1 MKKFLLTVVLGAS
14 AALVAQSTPAPP
26 AQTSGTDAQANAQAQ
41 GGQKTIKDPA
51 EFNAYMTATTLTD
64 PAQKA
69 SALESFA
76 QQYPSS
82 VVKEDALEGAMAE
95 YQKAG
100 NAAKAS
106 QVATTLTQ
114 TNPNN
119 VAALAVL
126 VYGKRQAAN
135 QSQNPAQQQQLMA
148 DASALAQRGLTALQG
163 RTKPPDTTDADF
175 QKRQQI
181 FSVIFNGAIGQAALL
196 SKDYP
201 SAQTHLLEAVK
212 NNPNDVNDVYPLAL
226 AYLTAKPAAA
236 PATAPGQAPPQDP
249 VYDQAQLNG
258 LWFIARA
265 ANLAPS
271 VPQIA
276 NFGKG
281 KYKAFHGS
289 DEGWDQLLA
298 QAKNTPLPPQGFTI
312 TKYIPPSPAEQ
323 AKKMIQEKPFTDMG
337 FGEWIFILTN
347 GSPEDANTIWDKI
360 KGKMLKF
367 QGRVTQ
373 PSSGS
378 LGMAVTADGIE
389 ANKTEVQIAMK
400 TPLRTPPAAGTD
412 YQVEAVPE
420 SYTPNPFIMNMDQG
434 APIGSSAKKAPA
446 KKTTTKKKSS
456 K

>member
-14 AALVAQSTPAPP
+14 AVLVAQSTPAQ

-69 SALESFA
+69 ASLESFA

-95 YQKAG
+95 YKKAG
-100 NAAKAS
+100 SAAKAS
-106 QVATTLTQ
+106 QVANTLIQ
-114 TNPNN
+114 TNPSN

-135 QSQNPAQQQQLMA
+135 QTQNPAQQQQLMS
-148 DASALAQRGLTALQG
+148 DASTLALRGLAALQG
-163 RTKPPDTTDADF
+163 RTKPPDTSDADF

-181 FSVIFNGAIGQAALL
+181 FGVIFNGAIGQAALL
-196 SKDYP
+196 NKDFP
-201 SAQTHLLEAVK
+201 SAQSHLLEAVK

-236 PATAPGQAPPQDP
+236 PAQSPGQAPPQDP

-276 NFGKG
+276 SFGKG

-289 DEGWDQLLA
+289 EEGWDQLLA
-298 QAKNTPLPPQGFTI
+298 QAKNAPLPPQGFTI

-347 GSPEDANTIWDKI
+347 GSQDDANSIWDKI

-373 PSSGS
+373 PGTGS

-389 ANKTEVQIAMK
+389 ANKTEVKIAMK
-400 TPLRTPPAAGTD
+400 SPLRTPPAAATD
-412 YQVEAVPE
+412 FQVEAVPE

-434 APIGSSAKKAPA
+434 APIGSSATKKAPA